1 MIKIE
6 GSVVAKS
13 TVQTM
18 AKLWQKSLKL
28 LAFQLPNYLRIK
40 NLWRQ
45 HTKLIIGNCM
55 SMEEIPDNSV
65 QFKW

>member
-18 AKLWQKSLKL
+18 AKLWLKSPRRW
-28 LAFQLPNYLRIK
+28 AFQLPNYLRIK

-45 HTKLIIGNCM
+45 HTN
-55 SMEEIPDNSV
+55 
-65 QFKW
+65 

>member
-18 AKLWQKSLKL
+18 AK
-28 LAFQLPNYLRIK
+28 I
-40 NLWRQ
+40 
-45 HTKLIIGNCM
+45 TKALGV
-55 SMEEIPDNSV
+55 SV
-65 QFKW
+65 VELFKG